1 MCEHQEEYKDEQGKV
16 TAETEQ
22 QATAPEVDEL
32 TAVKQEMEKLQ
43 QEAKK
48 NYDLYLRTL
57 AEMDNI
63 RKRAAREREEYIKF
77 ATLPMIKK
85 ILPVIDDLDRA
96 LTASQ
101 QNQDYEALKK
111 GLEMIT
117 RSLHEAI
124 KQEGVVPIDALYKP
138 FDPQYHQPLS
148 VEGSS
153 QHPENTVIEEFEK
166 GYIMHGRVI
175 KPSLVKVSN

>member
-1 MCEHQEEYKDEQGKV
+1 MSEYQEEYKDEQGE
-16 TAETEQ
+16 TMAETEQ
-22 QATAPEVDEL
+22 QTAAPEADEI
-32 TAVKQEMEKLQ
+32 TAGKQEMQKLQ

-63 RKRAAREREEYIKF
+63 KKRAARDREEYIKF

-101 QNQDYEALKK
+101 QNQDYEVLKK
-111 GLEMIT
+111 GMEMIT

-124 KQEGVVPIDALYKP
+124 KQEGVVAIDALYKP

-153 QHPENTVIEEFEK
+153 EHPENTVIEEFQK

-175 KPSLVKVSN
+175 QPSLVKVSN

>member
-1 MCEHQEEYKDEQGKV
+1 MSEKQVEYKDEQGEAM
-16 TAETEQ
+16 AEMEQ
-22 QATAPEVDEL
+22 QAAAPEAEEMGGME
-32 TAVKQEMEKLQ
+32 QEVEKFR

-63 RKRAAREREEYIKF
+63 KKRTAREREEYIKF

-96 LTASQ
+96 LSASR
-101 QNQDYEALKK
+101 QNQDYEILSK
-111 GLEMIT
+111 GMEMIT
-117 RSLHEAI
+117 RGLHEAI
-124 KQEGVVPIDALYKP
+124 KQEGVVAIDALHKP

-153 QHPENTVIEEFEK
+153 EHPENTVIEEFQK

-175 KPSLVKVSN
+175 QPSLVKVSN

>member
-1 MCEHQEEYKDEQGKV
+1 MSEYQEEYKEEQGEV
-16 TAETEQ
+16 TAENEQ
-22 QATAPEVDEL
+22 QAAAPEADEL
-32 TAVKQEMEKLQ
+32 TGIRQEMEKLQ

-63 RKRAAREREEYIKF
+63 KKRAAREREEYIKF

-96 LTASQ
+96 LNASQ
-101 QNQDYEALKK
+101 RNQDYEILSK
-111 GLEMIT
+111 GLEMIS

-124 KQEGVVPIDALYKP
+124 KQEGVVAIDALYKP

-153 QHPENTVIEEFEK
+153 EHPENTVIEEFQK

-175 KPSLVKVSN
+175 QPSLVKVSN